1 MRKIVL
7 AMLGLMAVLIV
18 SLTAFSCH
26 GARQHIKKELAWDI
40 NDSVFVMDMVQEYVN
55 PLFSTTTEALS
66 FREDV
71 KEGAKVDSIFNSI
84 PTSTL
89 KYVCNVCQNK
99 YGKFRKRCIVQEY
112 MDNREIYDNLPQ
124 QQSQPTQLPPPVTQQ
139 QQKEEPVVLNP
150 TEGEQTRVGNT
161 VSIQIKHQD
170 TVIDGKP
177 HTIETT
183 TKTIEK

>member
-1 MRKIVL
+1 MRKFIL
-7 AMLGLMAVLIV
+7 ALLGLVAVSIV
-18 SLTAFSCH
+18 SLTAFSCR
-26 GARQHIKKELAWDI
+26 GARQHIKKELARDV
-40 NDSVFVMDMVQEYVN
+40 NDSVFVMDMVQEYTN

-71 KEGAKVDSIFNSI
+71 KEGARVDSIFNTI

-124 QQSQPTQLPPPVTQQ
+124 QSQPTQLPPDITQQ
-139 QQKEEPVVLNP
+139 PQKEEPVVLNP
-150 TEGEQTRVGNT
+150 TEGEPTRVGNT

-170 TVIDGKP
+170 TIINGKP
-177 HTIETT
+177 HTVETT